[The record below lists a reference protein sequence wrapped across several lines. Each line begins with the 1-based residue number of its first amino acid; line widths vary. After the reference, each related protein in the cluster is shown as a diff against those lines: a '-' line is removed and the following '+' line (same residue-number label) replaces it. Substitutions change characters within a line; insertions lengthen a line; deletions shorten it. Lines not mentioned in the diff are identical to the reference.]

1 MKPSSI
7 FIFVLLLVSSIIALI
22 TSEFN
27 LCIMAG
33 LLGIAMA
40 IADKGEEE

>member
-1 MKPSSI
+1 MMK
-7 FIFVLLLVSSIIALI
+7 VSSIILFGLLLTASIMALI
-22 TSEFN
+22 TSELN

-40 IADKGEEE
+40 IADKGEE

>member
-1 MKPSSI
+1 MKVSSI
-7 FIFVLLLVSSIIALI
+7 FIFILLLTASMLALI
-22 TSEFN
+22 TSELN

-40 IADKGEEE
+40 IADKGEE

>member
-7 FIFVLLLVSSIIALI
+7 FIFALLLVSSIMALI

-33 LLGIAMA
+33 LLGIGMA
-40 IADKGEEE
+40 IADKGEE